1 MIVVSNTSPIT
12 NLAAVGQLHLLQQL
26 YNNIIIPSAVYQEL
40 TRLGDTIPG
49 AMEVQT
55 ENWIQTQN
63 ITNLTLATY
72 LQNQLHEGESEAIVL
87 AIALNADWLLI
98 DEELGRKVAAEYGLK
113 FTGILGVLIEAKY
126 KGLIAA
132 VKPILDDLIT
142 IAEFWVSDRLYD
154 RVLQAVGE

>member
-40 TRLGDTIPG
+40 TRQGDTIPG
-49 AMEVQT
+49 AMELQT

-72 LQNQLHEGESEAIVL
+72 LQTQLHEGESEAIVL
-87 AIALNADWLLI
+87 AIAFNADWLLI

-113 FTGILGVLIEAKY
+113 FTGILGVFDSRILGKRSAIRSRLASSRRIAIAVY
-126 KGLIAA
+126 PGRIAA
-132 VKPILDDLIT
+132 
-142 IAEFWVSDRLYD
+142 IAIFSTTC
-154 RVLQAVGE
+154 

>member
-12 NLAAVGQLHLLQQL
+12 NLAAVGQLHLLEQL
-26 YNNIIIPSAVYQEL
+26 YNNIIIPAAVYQEL
-40 TRLGDTIPG
+40 TRQGNTIPG

-55 ENWIQTQN
+55 ENWIQTQTL
-63 ITNLTLATY
+63 TNFTLSTA
-72 LQNQLHEGESEAIVL
+72 LQAQLHQGESEAIAM

-98 DEELGRKVAAEYGLK
+98 DEELGRKVAAAYGLK
-113 FTGILGVLIEAKY
+113 FTGILGVLIEAKQ
-126 KGLIAA
+126 KGLISA

-154 RVLQAVGE
+154 RVLQAAGE